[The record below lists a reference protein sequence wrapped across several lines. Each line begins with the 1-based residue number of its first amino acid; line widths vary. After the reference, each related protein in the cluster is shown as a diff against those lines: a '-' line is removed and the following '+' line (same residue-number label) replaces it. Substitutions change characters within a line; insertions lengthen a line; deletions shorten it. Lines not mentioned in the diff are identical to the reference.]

1 MQWLARVCVERPV
14 LASVLM
20 LVIVVLGV
28 IGYRGLGVDQFPNV
42 DIPVVVVTT
51 TLPGAAPEEVESDV
65 TDKIEAAVN
74 QVSGVDELNSVSSE
88 GVSQVI
94 IRFAL
99 DADQAHFVALVRRRR
114 ALLVFHATLG
124 TGARTEVANVAG
136 LAVLIDAALHA
147 AMKGPV
153 TTRQPSSLA
162 VDVRGAFEA

>member
-1 MQWLARVCVERPV
+1 MQWLARICVERPV

-88 GVSQVI
+88 GVSQVV
-94 IRFAL
+94 IRFDL
-99 DADQAHFVALVRRRR
+99 EKNTDVAAQEVRDK
-114 ALLVFHATLG
+114 
-124 TGARTEVANVAG
+124 
-136 LAVLIDAALHA
+136 IDL
-147 AMKGPV
+147 
-153 TTRQPSSLA
+153 
-162 VDVRGAFEA
+162 